1 MHSGEFADDMTSR
14 PGGGHRTKKAC
25 DQISLGHDSAF

>member
-14 PGGGHRTKKAC
+14 PGGGHRKKTVSG
-25 DQISLGHDSAF
+25 QIPLDHGSS